1 MIYINDK
8 AHPFEQHQTVSALL
22 STLNIDDSKGI
33 AVALNNNVIAREKWE
48 KHIINDNDKLLLI
61 KAAQGG

>member
-8 AHPFEQHQTVSALL
+8 PHPFEQSQTLSELL
-22 STLNIDDSKGI
+22 DALNIDDSKGI
-33 AVALNNNVIAREKWE
+33 AVALNNNVVPREKWD
-48 KHIINDNDKLLLI
+48 KYIINDNDKLLLI

>member
-8 AHPFEQHQTVSALL
+8 EHPFEQQQTLSELL
-22 STLNIDDSKGI
+22 SALNIDDSKGI

-48 KHIINDNDKLLLI
+48 KHIVNDNDKLLLI

>member
-8 AHPFEQHQTVSALL
+8 PHPFEQPQTLSELL
-22 STLNIDDSKGI
+22 LVLNIDDSKGI
-33 AVALNNNVIAREKWE
+33 AVALNNNVIAREKWD
-48 KHIINDNDKLLLI
+48 KQLINDNDKLLLI

>member
-8 AHPFEQHQTVSALL
+8 AYPFEQQQTVSELL
-22 STLNIDDSKGI
+22 SALNIDDSKGI

-48 KHIINDNDKLLLI
+48 KHIISDNDKLLLI

>member
-8 AHPFEQHQTVSALL
+8 AHPFEQDQTVSALL